1 MFKKLLY
8 YLTLFIIV
16 YTIYSTGKLG
26 LDQVKSNPIILID
39 KAGKDMANLYDK
51 VCSPDNSFEL
61 NQLRKDIKIREYEN
75 QKLKD
80 ENKNLNAIY
89 EKAKNLLKE
98 RQDFIENMDPRH
110 IESIELLKS
119 KIREMSKKLTTVSK
133 DYHTAQNKLNRC
145 QFKLQDLLDNGKPD
159 NSFKYSEKDR
169 NVIDKDKKDQEE
181 HLRQSIAEAE
191 ALLDALQALASTTVS
206 KDEL

>member
-1 MFKKLLY
+1 MFKKLFY

-16 YTIYSTGKLG
+16 YTIYSTGRLG
-26 LDQVKSNPIILID
+26 LDKVKRNPTVLID
-39 KAGKDMANLYDK
+39 KAAKDMASLYGK
-51 VCSPDNSFEL
+51 VCSSDISFEL
-61 NQLRKDIKIREYEN
+61 NRLRKDIKIREYEN

-80 ENKNLNAIY
+80 ENKNLNVIY
-89 EKAKNLLKE
+89 EKAKNSLKE
-98 RQDFIENMDPRH
+98 RQDFK
-110 IESIELLKS
+110 SIEFLES
-119 KIREMSKKLTTVSK
+119 KIREMFKKLTTVSK

-159 NSFKYSEKDR
+159 SSFKYTEKDR
-169 NVIDKDKKDQEE
+169 DVIDKDKKDQEE

-191 ALLDALQALASTTVS
+191 ALLDALQALASTSIS

>member
-1 MFKKLLY
+1 MFKKLFY
-8 YLTLFIIV
+8 YLTLFTIV
-16 YTIYSTGKLG
+16 YAIYSAGSLG
-26 LDQVKSNPIILID
+26 LDRVKSNPIILIH

-51 VCSPDNSFEL
+51 VCSPDNSYEL
-61 NQLRKDIKIREYEN
+61 NQLRKDVKLREYEN

-80 ENKNLNAIY
+80 ENKNLNMIY

-98 RQDFIENMDPRH
+98 RQDFIASLDPRH

-119 KIREMSKKLTTVSK
+119 KTREMSMKLTTVSK

-169 NVIDKDKKDQEE
+169 NEIDNDKVQQEE
-181 HLRQSIAEAE
+181 NLRQSIAEAE
-191 ALLDALQALASTTVS
+191 ALLDALQALASTTFG
-206 KDEL
+206 KNEL

>member
-16 YTIYSTGKLG
+16 YTIYSTGRLG
-26 LDQVKSNPIILID
+26 LDKVKSNPIMLLD
-39 KAGKDMANLYDK
+39 KARKDMASLYDK
-51 VCSPDNSFEL
+51 VCFPDNSFEL
-61 NQLRKDIKIREYEN
+61 IQLRKDIKIREYEN

-80 ENKNLNAIY
+80 ENKNLNA
-89 EKAKNLLKE
+89 N
-98 RQDFIENMDPRH
+98 
-110 IESIELLKS
+110 IES
-119 KIREMSKKLTTVSK
+119 IREMSKKLTTVSK

-169 NVIDKDKKDQEE
+169 NVIDKDKKDQKE

-191 ALLDALQALASTTVS
+191 ALLDALQALTSTAIS